1 MTWRTFGSAL
11 TATVAFFLTSA
22 ATAAAPRVA
31 SDRYQLELIASDPDI
46 VTPIGMTFDRAGRLL
61 IVESHTHKRGPDYE
75 GPTGDRIRMLSDS
88 DGDGKLD
95 KWTNFADGFLHAMN
109 ILARPDG
116 GVYVLSRH
124 AVVLIRDTDGDGKAD
139 EQREIIRLESDDDY
153 PHNGLGGIALAPDGS
168 LLVCLGENHGFAFKM
183 IGSDGTTLEGTGGL
197 DGVVRATADG
207 GKLKWLAHGVWNP
220 FSICVDPHGSMF
232 AVDNDPD
239 ASPPCRLLHI
249 VPGGDYGYLFQYG
262 RAGTHPLQSWNGELP
277 GALPMVCGVGEA
289 PTAIVAHAGTL
300 WVTSWGDHRLE
311 RYRLVPRGASFTADR
326 EIVVQGNADFR
337 PTGIAIAPD
346 GSLYFGDWRRRDY
359 EVHHTGRIWRLTL
372 PESELQSPFPGPWP
386 NLVVDADKDGDD
398 EEVLAAAMSD
408 DPFARAQ
415 VVWHMVQSDGSG
427 PVIGLAPLKLP
438 LMQAA
443 RIRGMGDDELR
454 DKMLRH
460 ALADESY
467 DIRLYAVRWIADE
480 RILALRDDVAKL
492 LDGPLPTPQ
501 YYLAVLG
508 AVDWLD
514 HDPELRNSGI
524 NDALLVRELKNE
536 IRPPSVHA
544 LALRMLS
551 PDDKYLTRERLQDY
565 LRSGHGPLRLEAIH
579 TLSQQSNLER
589 FALLAAVAR
598 DTNQSDAI
606 RAEAISGLA
615 AAATEHRDVLEEIAA
630 SDNKTLADEAI
641 RVLRLAQLQS
651 TPQESKP
658 PAADIAAWDALLK
671 QESGDAESGR
681 RLFFSAVGPRCGV
694 CHRFDGRGGTI
705 GPDLTN
711 ISRINSRERLLTSI
725 LQPSREIAPH
735 FQPWTLVTTDGK
747 TLSGLRLAKGGDD
760 GVEPY
765 ADTTGRRFE
774 VRSDEI
780 ESRQAS
786 PVSIMPDALETTI
799 TIADLRDLLAFL
811 TQTPNPDSPPT
822 AAPSTGHAR

>member
-1 MTWRTFGSAL
+1 MVWRTFNFVL
-11 TATVAFFLTSA
+11 TAAVAFTLTST
-22 ATAAAPRVA
+22 ATAAGPRVT

-46 VTPIGMTFDRAGRLL
+46 VTPIGMTFDREGRLL
-61 IVESHTHKRGPDYE
+61 VVESHTHKRTPDYE
-75 GPTGDRIRMLSDS
+75 GPRGDRIRMLSDS

-95 KWTNFADGFLHAMN
+95 EWTNFAEGFLHAMN

-124 AVVLIRDTDGDGKAD
+124 AVVLIRDTDGDGRAD

-153 PHNGLGGIALAPDGS
+153 PHNGLGGIALTADGS

-183 IGSDGTTLEGTGGL
+183 QGSDGTALEGTGGL
-197 DGVVRATADG
+197 DGVVHATADG
-207 GKLKWLAHGVWNP
+207 GQLQWLAHGVWNP
-220 FSICVDPHGSMF
+220 FSICVDPVGRMF

-262 RAGTHPLQSWNGELP
+262 RAGTHPLQAWNGELP
-277 GALPMVCGVGEA
+277 GTLPMVCGVGEA

-311 RYRLVPRGASFTADR
+311 RYRLVPRGASFTAER

-337 PTGIAIAPD
+337 PTGLAIAPD

-359 EVHHTGRIWRLTL
+359 EVHHTGRVWRLTL
-372 PESELQSPFPGPWP
+372 PESELQHSFPGPAP
-386 NLVVDADKDGDD
+386 NFVADANNDGDD
-398 EEVLAAAMSD
+398 EEVVETAASD

-415 VVWHMVQSDGSG
+415 VVWHLAQRDPSD
-427 PVIGLAPLKLP
+427 PVIGLAPLKLS
-438 LMQAA
+438 LMQAE
-443 RIRGMGDDELR
+443 RIRGMDDEKLR
-454 DKMLRH
+454 DQMLRS
-460 ALADESY
+460 ALADESP
-467 DIRLYAVRWIADE
+467 DVRLYAVRWIADE

-536 IRPPSVHA
+536 SRSPSVHA

-551 PDDKYLTRERLQDY
+551 PDDKYLTLDRLREYLQ
-565 LRSGHGPLRLEAIH
+565 SSHEPLRLEAVR
-579 TLSQQSNLER
+579 TLNQQSNPER

-598 DTNQSDAI
+598 DSNQSDAI

-615 AAATEHRDVLEEIAA
+615 AAANDHSEVLEELAA
-630 SDNKTLADEAI
+630 SNNKTLADEA
-641 RVLRLAQLQS
+641 RRALRLAQLHS
-651 TPQESKP
+651 TPVETKP
-658 PAADIAAWDALLK
+658 PSADIAVWNALIQK
-671 QESGDAESGR
+671 ESGDAESGR
-681 RLFFSAVGPRCGV
+681 RLFFSAVGPRCGA
-694 CHRFDGRGGTI
+694 CHRFDGRGGSI

-711 ISRINSRERLLTSI
+711 IARVNSRERLLTSI

-735 FQPWTLVTTDGK
+735 FQPWTLVTNDGK

-765 ADTTGRRFE
+765 ADSTGRRFE
-774 VRSDEI
+774 IRSDEI

-799 TIADLRDLLAFL
+799 TVADLRDLVAFL
-811 TQTPNPDSPPT
+811 TQTPLPETSPT
-822 AAPSTGHAR
+822 VAPSTGHAR

>member
-1 MTWRTFGSAL
+1 MAWRTFGSAF
-11 TATVAFFLTSA
+11 TVAIAFAMTSA
-22 ATAAAPRVA
+22 STAAEPRVA

-46 VTPIGMTFDRAGRLL
+46 VTPIGMTFDREGRLL
-61 IVESHTHKRGPDYE
+61 VIESHTHKRGPDYE
-75 GPTGDRIRMLSDS
+75 GPKGDRIRMLSDS

-95 KWTNFADGFLHAMN
+95 KWTNFAEGFLHAMN

-153 PHNGLGGIALAPDGS
+153 PHNGLGGIALQADGS

-197 DGVVRATADG
+197 DGVVSATADG
-207 GKLKWLAHGVWNP
+207 GKLEWLAHGVWNP
-220 FSICVDPHGSMF
+220 FSICVDPVGRMF

-262 RAGTHPLQSWNGELP
+262 RAGTHPLQAWNGELP
-277 GALPMVCGVGEA
+277 GTLPMVCGVGEA
-289 PTAIVAHAGTL
+289 PTAIVAHAGSL
-300 WVTSWGDHRLE
+300 WVTSWGDHRVE
-311 RYRLVPRGASFTADR
+311 RYRLIPRGASFSAER

-337 PTGIAIAPD
+337 PTGLAIAPD

-372 PESELQSPFPGPWP
+372 PRDQLQESLPPATAEEAAPMPDP
-386 NLVVDADKDGDD
+386 NDPLHDALK
-398 EEVLAAAMSD
+398 AADSA
-408 DPFARAQ
+408 DPFLRQRLVGKLA
-415 VVWHMVQSDGSG
+415 HHNPGD
-427 PVIGLAPLKLP
+427 PVIAVTPGLRLGLLQAWRWRKVEDPIPPL
-438 LMQAA
+438 
-443 RIRGMGDDELR
+443 RE
-454 DKMLRH
+454 
-460 ALADESY
+460 ALADKSP
-467 DIRLYAVRWIADE
+467 DVRLYAVRWIADE

-524 NDALLVRELKNE
+524 NDALLVRELKNDD
-536 IRPPSVHA
+536 RSPTSHA

-551 PDDKYLTRERLQDY
+551 SDDNYLTLDRMREYLQ
-565 LRSGHGPLRLEAIH
+565 SAHEPLRLEAVRS
-579 TLSQQSNLER
+579 LSQQSNPER
-589 FALLAAVAR
+589 FAVLAAVAR
-598 DTNQSDAI
+598 DANQPDAI

-615 AAATEHRDVLEEIAA
+615 AAATEHRDVLDEIAA
-630 SDNKTLADEAI
+630 NNKTLAEEAN
-641 RVLRLAQLQS
+641 RVLRLAQLHP
-651 TPQESKP
+651 TPTETKP
-658 PAADIAAWDALLK
+658 PANDIAAWDALL
-671 QESGDAESGR
+671 QEERGDAESGR

-711 ISRINSRERLLTSI
+711 IARINSRERLLTSI

-735 FQPWTLVTTDGK
+735 FQPWTLVTKDGK
-747 TLSGLRLAKGGDD
+747 SLSGLRLAKGGDD

-765 ADTTGRRFE
+765 ADSAGRRFE
-774 VRSDEI
+774 IRSDEI

-799 TIADLRDLLAFL
+799 TVADLRDLLAFL
-811 TQTPNPDSPPT
+811 TQTPNPDSPPP
-822 AAPSTGHAR
+822 ADPSAGHAR